1 MAARNLEEL
10 LSAAGNA
17 VRMLRNSQLGAYVYP
32 VVAPEFHN
40 WRTEQWAWQHSA
52 VLFDQ
57 THHMVN
63 LYLRGKDALKLLSD
77 TAVNSMSGFAV
88 NKAKQYV
95 PTTPYGHVVGD
106 GIIFYLAPEEF
117 IYVGRAPAS
126 NWLRFHAATGGYDVQ
141 LELDDR
147 SPMRPMGKPV
157 MRSVWR
163 FQIQGPNAWAIIEK
177 LHGGKLEQL
186 KFFNMSTMNIAGD
199 TVRTLRHGMS
209 GAPGLEIWG
218 PYEQQEPIRTAILE
232 AGKEFGIVPCGSR
245 AYPSNTLESGWIPSP
260 LPGIYT
266 GEKLKA
272 YRQWLGADSYEATG
286 SIGGS
291 FVSDNIEDYYLT
303 PWELGYGSFVKYDH
317 AFHGRGALEKMKPE
331 AQRAK
336 VTLAWN
342 SEDMAKIM
350 GSLFNP
356 DGEQYKFF
364 DVPLANY
371 ASSNYDRV
379 IDAVGKTVGLSMFTG
394 YSYNEKQAL
403 SLATIDPR
411 IPVGSELRV
420 VWGEESGGTRKT
432 TVEPHKQLEVRAIVS
447 PIPYSR
453 VAREAYKK
461 GWRTQ
466 GAAFERA

>member
-1 MAARNLEEL
+1 MAARNLDEIL
-10 LSAAGNA
+10 ATAGNT

-32 VVAPEFHN
+32 VVAAEFSN
-40 WRTEQWAWQHSA
+40 WRSEQWAWQHSA

-63 LYLRGKDALKLLSD
+63 LYLRGKDAIKLLSD
-77 TAVNSMSGFAV
+77 TAINSLQGFAV
-88 NKAKQYV
+88 NRAKQYV
-95 PTTPYGHVVGD
+95 PTTPYGHVIGD
-106 GIIFYLAPEEF
+106 GIIFHLAPEELV
-117 IYVGRAPAS
+117 YVGRAPAA
-126 NWLRFHAATGGYDVQ
+126 NWLRFHASAGGYDVAV
-141 LELDDR
+141 EHDDR

-157 MRSVWR
+157 SRTVWR
-163 FQIQGPNAWAIIEK
+163 FQIQGPKAWAVIEK
-177 LHGGKLEQL
+177 LHGGPLEQL
-186 KFFNMSTMNIAGD
+186 KFFHMSTMKIAGR

-218 PYEQQEPIRTAILE
+218 PYAEQEEIRAAILD
-232 AGKEFGIVPCGSR
+232 AGREFGLVPCGSR

-260 LPGIYT
+260 LPAIYS
-266 GEKLKA
+266 GDKLKA
-272 YRQWLGADSYEATG
+272 YRQWLVPDSYEATG

-291 FVSDNIEDYYLT
+291 FVSDRIDDYYLN
-303 PWELGYGSFVKYDH
+303 PWELGYGSFIRFDH
-317 AFHGRGALEKMKPE
+317 EFHGREALAGMKPE
-331 AQRAK
+331 DQRKK

-342 SEDMAKIM
+342 PDDMAKIVA
-350 GSLFNP
+350 SLFNP

-379 IDAVGKTVGLSMFTG
+379 IDGGGRTVGLSMFTG

-403 SLATIDPR
+403 SLAIIRHD
-411 IPVGSELRV
+411 IPIGTELRV
-420 VWGEESGGTRKT
+420 VWGEEGGGTAKT
-432 TVEPHKQLEVRAIVS
+432 TVEPHQQIEVRAIVS

-453 VAREAYKK
+453 VARETYKD

-466 GAAFERA
+466 TR

>member
-1 MAARNLEEL
+1 MVARNLEEVL
-10 LSAAGNA
+10 AGA
-17 VRMLRNSQLGAYVYP
+17 GDTVSMLRNSQLGAYVYP
-32 VVAPEFHN
+32 VVSPEFHN

-63 LYLRGKDALKLLSD
+63 LYLRGKDALKLVSD
-77 TAVNSMSGFAV
+77 TAINSVKGFAV
-88 NKAKQYV
+88 DKAKQYV
-95 PTTPYGHVVGD
+95 PTTPYGHVIGD
-106 GIIFYLAPEEF
+106 GIVFFLAEHELL
-117 IYVGRAPAS
+117 YVGRAPAA
-126 NWLRFHAATGGYDVQ
+126 NWLRFHAATGGYDVDVQ
-141 LELDDR
+141 LDDR

-157 MRSVWR
+157 TRSVWR
-163 FQIQGPNAWAIIEK
+163 FQIQGPNAWGIIEK

-186 KFFNMSTMNIAGD
+186 KFFNMSKMRIAGR

-218 PYEQQEPIRTAILE
+218 PYEEQEEIRATILQ
-232 AGKEFGIVPCGSR
+232 AGKEFGMVPCGSR

-260 LPGIYT
+260 LPAIYT
-266 GEKLKA
+266 GDKLKT

-291 FVSDNIEDYYLT
+291 YVSSRIEDYYLN
-303 PWELGYGSFVKYDH
+303 PWELGYGPFIRFDH
-317 AFHGRGALEKMKPE
+317 EFHGREALEKLQPDT
-331 AQRAK
+331 QRKK
-336 VTLAWN
+336 VTLAWHHD
-342 SEDMAKIM
+342 DMTRIVA
-350 GSLFNP
+350 SLFNP

-379 IDAVGKTVGLSMFTG
+379 IDAGGSTVGLSMFSG

-403 SLATIDPR
+403 SLATIDPGV
-411 IPVGSELRV
+411 PVGTELRV
-420 VWGEESGGTRKT
+420 VWGEENSGTRKT
-432 TVEPHKQLEVRAIVS
+432 TVEPHQQTEVRAIVS
-447 PIPYSR
+447 PVPYSR
-453 VAREAYKK
+453 VARETYKQ

-466 GAAFERA
+466 GAA